1 MTIKIILT
9 KIISLK
15 QYKIFNHLQ
24 LRKSFSLSTAYS
36 STSHNATDWSLSQ
49 PGNSFTGS
57 PL

>member
-9 KIISLK
+9 QIISLK

-24 LRKSFSLSTAYS
+24 LRKPFPLSSAYS

-49 PGNSFTGS
+49 SGNSFTGS